1 MCEDK
6 HGHYHHSKWIDCYC
20 KPEDHIGKAPNDPKG
35 PWNDLEMKILGWVA
49 SMSIIGTL
57 FVVIKF
63 ILYYAKKYKA
73 HKSAEK
79 EFEKVNLELD

>member
-1 MCEDK
+1 
-6 HGHYHHSKWIDCYC
+6 
-20 KPEDHIGKAPNDPKG
+20 
-35 PWNDLEMKILGWVA
+35 
-49 SMSIIGTL
+49 MSIIGTL

-79 EFEKVNLELD
+79 EFEKVNFELHQFFSLSRH

>member
-1 MCEDK
+1 
-6 HGHYHHSKWIDCYC
+6 
-20 KPEDHIGKAPNDPKG
+20 
-35 PWNDLEMKILGWVA
+35 
-49 SMSIIGTL
+49 MSIIGTL

-79 EFEKVNLELD
+79 EFEKVKFELHSHCLTFLALGTPKISFSRT

>member
-1 MCEDK
+1 
-6 HGHYHHSKWIDCYC
+6 
-20 KPEDHIGKAPNDPKG
+20 
-35 PWNDLEMKILGWVA
+35 
-49 SMSIIGTL
+49 MSIIGTL

-79 EFEKVNLELD
+79 EFEKVKFELH